1 MAGTFADLFAKRKKQ
16 IDEASG
22 YAPPPDTAQ
31 PPATPITPLVKPKKK
46 LPPLDKPYNP
56 ADYQ

>member
-1 MAGTFADLFAKRKKQ
+1 MAGTFADLFTKRKKQ

-22 YAPPPDTAQ
+22 YAQPPDATPPPQ
-31 PPATPITPLVKPKKK
+31 PITPLVKPKKK
-46 LPPLDKPYNP
+46 LPPLNKPYDP

>member
-22 YAPPPDTAQ
+22 YAPPDETQ
-31 PPATPITPLVKPKKK
+31 PPPKPITPLVKPKKK
-46 LPPLDKPYNP
+46 LPPLNKPYDP
-56 ADYQ
+56 ADYP